1 MFFSL
6 SLYRIIGFVSLRWT
20 GALLRRFPS
29 DGGRLLASLELYREA
44 AWSRPRMPLLCRRL
58 AIGFMQFR
66 AGLLSD
72 IESGTAQGAHGLQRR
87 K

>member
-6 SLYRIIGFVSLRWT
+6 SLYRIIGYVVYRWT
-20 GALLRRFPS
+20 GALLRRIPS
-29 DGGRLLASLELYREA
+29 DGGRLLASLLLYQEA
-44 AWSRPRMPLLCRRL
+44 ASCRPRMPSRCRRL

-72 IESGTAQGAHGLQRR
+72 TESGTAPAARGLQRR
-87 K
+87 N